1 MNAINKYCVT
11 SDCKNGLLCNK
22 CVFSYT
28 VEEKNES
35 FRVDGKGFEDFL
47 RDSGLRESYHRFC
60 ENNVDGLDENTLGF
74 FKELNEFMKRH
85 GQLYESE
92 SGRVICRSCPIVN
105 ETIEIDSAFNA
116 EKHAGHY
123 VIPNGTIAK
132 IYHYNGKIHVN
143 TNAGINGYTFR
154 YGLANYAPMFTMYRK
169 IFDQNE
175 QLKKLLEEG
184 YYFYINAAIPCLVHQ
199 DIRKLQCTRGGF
211 ENYIHDDRLLPEVS
225 IIGVFKGEEPEIL
238 LDTDEFFRSKG
249 VYELLNRSVY
259 HTVGNNNC
267 FFMEIHSRLST
278 VQEYYEKYNV
288 MPTRTVRNTPCGLV
302 KMTDSHTVKC
312 DDMINVS
319 KPFGGKIGR
328 MPSVLEQT
336 GGYAETFNVPGYD
349 HLSWQIAYECSL
361 AMNEYYT
368 RRFVFKDKCSIKNSN
383 LVNDRFLKSIS
394 NNCSAEMKRLSKKPN
409 DVKNEYIKKLSC
421 DLAFYD
427 NVIDRYL
434 IFWDNLQKDSYI
446 FNEFVR
452 MNDTCRNVLN
462 SLVDCDV
469 IAYEGGVIARRG

>member
-28 VEEKNES
+28 VEEKDES

-105 ETIEIDSAFNA
+105 ETINVDSAFNA

-123 VIPNGTIAK
+123 VIPNGIIAK
-132 IYHYNGKIHVN
+132 IYHYNGKIYVN
-143 TNAGINGYTFR
+143 TNGGINGYKFR
-154 YGLANYAPMFTMYRK
+154 YGLANYAPMFTMYRS

-184 YYFYINAAIPCLVHQ
+184 YYFYINAVIPCLVHQ

-211 ENYIHDDRLLPEVS
+211 ENYIHDNRLLPEVS

-259 HTVGNNNC
+259 HTVGDNNC

-288 MPTRTVRNTPCGLV
+288 MPTRTVRNTPFGLV

-312 DDMINVS
+312 DDMINAS
-319 KPFGGKIGR
+319 KPFWGKIGR
-328 MPSVLEQT
+328 MPSVLEYN
-336 GGYAETFNVPGYD
+336 GYDETFNVPGYD
-349 HLSWQIAYECSL
+349 HLSWQIAYECSR
-361 AMNEYYT
+361 AMNEYYS
-368 RRFVFKDKCSIKNSN
+368 RRFVFKDKCSIKNKN
-383 LVNDRFLKSIS
+383 LLNDKTLKDIS
-394 NNCSAEMKRLSKKPN
+394 NSCYAEMKRLTKKPI
-409 DVKNEYIKKLSC
+409 VEKSEYIKKLSC
-421 DLAFYD
+421 DIKFYD

-434 IFWDNLQKDSYI
+434 IFWDNLQKDNYI
-446 FNEFVR
+446 FNEFVH
-452 MNDTCRNVLN
+452 MNDICRNVLN
-462 SLVDCDV
+462 SFVDCGAV
-469 IAYEGGVIARRG
+469 AYNGAFRRG